1 MQMTHNTPQD
11 LLEKNLIN
19 DDQFKKIELIT
30 SGKIL
35 SVFYELRILLYL
47 GVMMFA
53 MGAGI
58 LIYQNI
64 GDLGHQISIALLAII
79 MMVCF
84 WYVIKRGQEYTNVQ
98 AESPN
103 AYFDYVLLLGCL
115 LFVSIQG
122 YIQFQYKAFTESLP
136 WNTLITA
143 IFYFYIAYRYDHI
156 GVLSLAI
163 TSFAS
168 FWGLKVSPQKW
179 YSGDFFDQ
187 SDLHLTAIV
196 FAAALAVIVF
206 YLDKKSIKK
215 HFTFTYLN
223 FCFLLF
229 FIGALAGIF
238 IDSAY
243 DLVFISLIF
252 IACTFAWHQ
261 SQQKRSIL
269 FLLYAFIAAYI
280 ATTYLLGK
288 YIFNHEP
295 VLWYYYFLIS
305 CGGIIYGIIHFK
317 RFFKR

>member
-1 MQMTHNTPQD
+1 MTHRTPHE
-11 LLEKNLIN
+11 LLEKNLITE
-19 DDQFKKIELIT
+19 DQFKKIDLIT

-35 SVFYELRILLYL
+35 SVFYELKIVLYL
-47 GVMMFA
+47 GVMLFVS
-53 MGAGI
+53 GTGI

-64 GDLGHQISIALLAII
+64 GELGHLISILVLGVV
-79 MMVCF
+79 MLGCF
-84 WYVIKRGQEYTNVQ
+84 WYVIKRGPDYTHTQ
-98 AESPN
+98 AETPN

-122 YIQFQYKAFTESLP
+122 YIQFQYDAFTESLP
-136 WNTLITA
+136 WNTLITSL
-143 IFYFYIAYRYDHI
+143 FYFYIAYRYDHL

-163 TSFAS
+163 TAFAS
-168 FWGLKVSPQKW
+168 FWGLKVSSQKW

-187 SDLHLTAIV
+187 SDLHITAMI
-196 FAAALAVIVF
+196 FSAALTGIVF

-229 FIGALAGIF
+229 FLGALTGIF
-238 IDSAY
+238 MESTY
-243 DLVFISLIF
+243 DLVFVALIYTG
-252 IACTFAWHQ
+252 CVFAWYQ
-261 SQQKRSIL
+261 AQQNRSFL
-269 FLLYAFIAAYI
+269 FLVYAFLGGYI

-295 VLWYYYFLIS
+295 TLWFYYFLIS
-305 CGGIIYGIIHFK
+305 CGGIIYGIIQYK

>member
-1 MQMTHNTPQD
+1 MTRNTPQE
-11 LLEKNLIN
+11 LLEKKLITE
-19 DDQFKKIELIT
+19 DQFKKIELIT
-30 SGKIL
+30 FRKIL

-53 MGAGI
+53 SGAGI

-64 GDLGHQISIALLAII
+64 GELGHLISILVLAVIMII
-79 MMVCF
+79 CF
-84 WYVIKRGQEYTNVQ
+84 WYVIKRGGDYTNAQV
-98 AESPN
+98 ESPN

-122 YIQFQYKAFTESLP
+122 YIQFQYDAFTESLP

-163 TSFAS
+163 TAFAS
-168 FWGLKVSPQKW
+168 FWGLSVSPQKW

-187 SDLHLTAIV
+187 SDLHITAIV
-196 FAAALAVIVF
+196 FATALAGIVF

-223 FCFLLF
+223 FCFLIF
-229 FIGALAGIF
+229 FVGALTGIF

-243 DLVFISLIF
+243 DLVFVSLIYGG
-252 IACTFAWHQ
+252 CVFAWYQ
-261 SQQKRSIL
+261 AQLKKSFL
-269 FLLYAFIAAYI
+269 FLLYAFIAGYI

-288 YIFNHEP
+288 YIFNNEP

-305 CGGIIYGIIHFK
+305 CGGLIYWVIRYKRIFK
-317 RFFKR
+317 R

>member
-1 MQMTHNTPQD
+1 MTRNTPQE
-11 LLEKNLIN
+11 LLEKNLITV
-19 DDQFKKIELIT
+19 DQCKKIELIT

-47 GVMMFA
+47 GVMLFA
-53 MGAGI
+53 SGAGI

-64 GDLGHQISIALLAII
+64 GELGHLISIVLLAVL
-79 MMVCF
+79 MLGCF
-84 WYVIKRGQEYTNVQ
+84 WYVIKRGRDYAHVQ
-98 AESPN
+98 VESPN

-122 YIQFQYKAFTESLP
+122 YIQFQYDAFTESLP

-143 IFYFYIAYRYDHI
+143 IFYFYIAYRYDHV

-163 TSFAS
+163 TAFAS
-168 FWGLKVSPQKW
+168 FWGLKVSSQKW

-187 SDLHLTAIV
+187 SDLHITSIV
-196 FAAALAVIVF
+196 FATALGALVF
-206 YLDKKSIKK
+206 YLDGKSIKK

-223 FCFLLF
+223 FCFLIF
-229 FIGALAGIF
+229 FVGTLAGIF
-238 IDSAY
+238 MDSSY
-243 DLVFISLIF
+243 DLLFVALIY
-252 IACTFAWHQ
+252 AGCVYAWYEA
-261 SQQKRSIL
+261 QQKKSFL
-269 FLLYAFIAAYI
+269 FLVYAFIAGYI

-295 VLWYYYFLIS
+295 ALWYYYFLIS
-305 CGGIIYGIIHFK
+305 CGGIIYGIIQYK

>member
-1 MQMTHNTPQD
+1 MTRHTPRE
-11 LLEKNLIN
+11 LLEKNLITE
-19 DDQFKKIELIT
+19 DQFKKVELIN
-30 SGKIL
+30 SGKIV
-35 SVFYELRILLYL
+35 SVFYELRILLYM
-47 GVMMFA
+47 GVMLFA
-53 MGAGI
+53 SGSGI

-64 GDLGHQISIALLAII
+64 GELGHLASILLLAAI
-79 MMVCF
+79 MLGCF
-84 WYVIKRGQEYTNVQ
+84 WYAIKHGHDYTNVQ
-98 AESPN
+98 AESPS

-122 YIQFQYKAFTESLP
+122 YIQFQYDAFTESMP
-136 WNTLITA
+136 WNTMITA

-163 TSFAS
+163 TAFAS
-168 FWGLKVSPQKW
+168 FWGLKVSSKKW

-187 SDLHLTAIV
+187 ADLHITAMV
-196 FAAALAVIVF
+196 FAAVLAAIVF

-229 FIGALAGIF
+229 FIGALIGIF
-238 IDSAY
+238 IDSIY
-243 DLVFISLIF
+243 DLVFVALIY
-252 IACTFAWHQ
+252 AGCLFAWHQ
-261 SQQKRSIL
+261 AQQKRSFL

-280 ATTYLLGK
+280 ATTYLFGK
-288 YIFNHEP
+288 YLFNNQP

-305 CGGIIYGIIHFK
+305 CGGIIYGIIQYK